1 MDRPLVRG
9 ILAGQ
14 ARARGVFLPK
24 NCHFLTGAW
33 EDVVVP
39 SAFSSSHAPSPE
51 LVRLTRNALSHL
63 YDSAYLENHPLAALL
78 ETGGKLE
85 HAPRAQRLRR
95 LLLDCI
101 EALRPQSAI
110 GTGAEGSRAY
120 AFLTYRYLDGMAMEE
135 IAARRALSER
145 QAYRELER
153 GLEAVAALLNERIG
167 ELGTIVDPLPRVAEG
182 PLADQVQVAQ
192 VEVARLR
199 QTVRSE
205 AIAPGE
211 VFHGVLAMLAPILQE
226 LGVRCVVE
234 SAGSWPLIVADRVM
248 FRQAILNLLTY
259 ASHVVAPGRLTM
271 RAVAEEGGML
281 QITVIADSPPNWES
295 GTSAEVSDNDP
306 VRLGVARAL
315 VEAQGGRLATQA
327 GAGRWSA
334 RIWCRTAA
342 RRTILVVDDNQ
353 DLIALFQRFVAGHD
367 ITVIGANES
376 TQALHLAA
384 ELRPELITVDVM
396 MPSLDGWDVL
406 QRLKATPA
414 TASIPVVVCSVLH
427 EPELA
432 RGMGA
437 SDYLTKPVQQA
448 DLLAVL
454 GRHLGRPRLA
464 T

>member
-1 MDRPLVRG
+1 ME
-9 ILAGQ
+9 
-14 ARARGVFLPK
+14 
-24 NCHFLTGAW
+24 W
-33 EDVVVP
+33 EDVVVVS
-39 SAFSSSHAPSPE
+39 SAFPPSHTPSPE
-51 LVRLTRNALSHL
+51 LVRLTRNALTHL
-63 YDSAYLENHPLAALL
+63 YDSAYLENHPLAAWLDL
-78 ETGGKLE
+78 GGKLD
-85 HAPRAQRLRR
+85 HTPRAQRLRR

-101 EALRPQSAI
+101 EALRPQSVT
-110 GTGAEGSRAY
+110 GLGAEGSRAY
-120 AFLTYRYLDGMAMEE
+120 AILTYRYVDGMAMEE

-153 GLEAVAALLNERIG
+153 GLEAVAALLHERVG
-167 ELGTIVDPLPRVAEG
+167 ELGPAVDPLPRAEE

-199 QTVRSE
+199 QTVRAESL
-205 AIAPGE
+205 APGE
-211 VFHGVLAMLAPILQE
+211 VFDGVLAMLAPILRE
-226 LGVRCVVE
+226 LEVRCLVE
-234 SAGSWPLIVADRVM
+234 SAGTWPAIVADRVM

-259 ASHVVAPGRLTM
+259 ASHVVAPGGLSVS
-271 RAVAEEGGML
+271 AVADASELL
-281 QITVIADSPPNWES
+281 QITVIEEPDPHRES
-295 GTSAEVSDNDP
+295 ATSAEAAGGDP

-315 VEAQGGRLATQA
+315 VEAQGGRLETRTEP
-327 GAGRWSA
+327 GRWSA
-334 RIWCRTAA
+334 RVWCRTAP

-367 ITVIGANES
+367 VTVIGANES
-376 TQALHLAA
+376 IQALRLAA

-396 MPSLDGWDVL
+396 MPNLDGWDVL
-406 QRLKATPA
+406 QRLKATLA

-437 SDYLTKPVQQA
+437 SDYLIKPVQQA

-454 GRHLGRPRLA
+454 GRHLGRPSLA